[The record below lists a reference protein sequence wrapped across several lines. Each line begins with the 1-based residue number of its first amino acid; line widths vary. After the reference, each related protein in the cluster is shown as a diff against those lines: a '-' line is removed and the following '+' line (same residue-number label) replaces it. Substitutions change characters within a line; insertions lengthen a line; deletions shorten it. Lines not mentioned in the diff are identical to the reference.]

1 MWISNS
7 DWRDFQDLDSA
18 PGMALSVLYQILHLL
33 KTSIGQEQT
42 MAKGLDDLRNA
53 AAAQTSVVAGV
64 STLLQGLAQQLKD
77 AVAGDDDSAV
87 EDLANQIASNTAS
100 LAQAVTANTPA
111 ASSAPAAPAP
121 SADSRSRREHAG
133 RQYAANVPAG

>member
-1 MWISNS
+1 MTWIPRQE
-7 DWRDFQDLDSA
+7 WHDFQDET
-18 PGMALSVLYQILHLL
+18 LSVLYQILHLL

-87 EDLANQIASNTAS
+87 EDLANQIASNTRFARS
-100 LAQAVTANTPA
+100 GCHGEHACGLQRAGCSCPPQP
-111 ASSAPAAPAP
+111 
-121 SADSRSRREHAG
+121 DDRSRREHAG
-133 RQYAANVPAG
+133 RQYGPNVPAG